1 VSVESYDGKGEVL
14 MSMKRILA
22 VLSGAALLALLV
34 FGVTGCGSS
43 TTPPNGGG
51 TSRSFTS
58 TSTNAHTHGVT
69 ILRTEV
75 ESPPGTGI
83 TKTTTS
89 NSAHTHSF
97 AMTQAE
103 LQTVNGGTG
112 VTVTSGSSPT
122 GGDHTHNFTITKWF

>member
-1 VSVESYDGKGEVL
+1 
-14 MSMKRILA
+14 MSMRRVLA

-34 FGVTGCGSS
+34 FGVTGCGDS

-51 TSRSFTS
+51 TTSRSFTS
-58 TSTNAHTHGVT
+58 TSSNAHTHGVT
-69 ILRTEV
+69 IQRTEV
-75 ESPPGTGI
+75 ENAPAAGI

-112 VTVTSGSSPT
+112 VTVTSGNSPT

>member
-1 VSVESYDGKGEVL
+1 
-14 MSMKRILA
+14 MSMKRVLA

-34 FGVTGCGSS
+34 FGVTGCGDS

-58 TSTNAHTHGVT
+58 TTNNGHSHGVT

-75 ESPPGTGI
+75 ESAPGAGI

-103 LQTVNGGTG
+103 LQTVNSGTA
-112 VTVTSGSSPT
+112 VTVTSGNSPT